1 MKFWKNLLII
11 CAGVVIG
18 SLVASLTRGVK
29 YLSWLSFGL
38 DFGTEA
44 PVTLDLEVLRLTL
57 GANINISVSVII
69 FVVIAYIIGRKIF
82 R

>member
-18 SLVASLTRGVK
+18 SLVASLTKGVK

-38 DFGTEA
+38 NFGTEA
-44 PVTLDLEVLRLTL
+44 PVTLDLGILRLTV
-57 GANINISVSVII
+57 GANVSISVSVII